1 MAKYKII
8 DEIYKKLGT
17 KGRLVKAF
25 FDMTTGELVF
35 QINREYIAGSYEP
48 SWVHEFTEID
58 ETFNSVQVF
67 NKLFDGKIKKVIAHP
82 SGHFF
87 YEKRHA
93 KDEYKFVYDKDE
105 HIRQDIIDEI
115 EYYFTIPY
123 SFDIEKL
130 NGIEVY
136 DGIDKES
143 YTVLVLNGRD
153 ESIQFFSVDDA
164 DVDDDYDEFV
174 D

>member
-8 DEIYKKLGT
+8 DEIYNKLGT

-25 FDMTTGELVF
+25 FNITTGELVF
-35 QINREYIAGSYEP
+35 QINRNYIACEYEP
-48 SWVHEFTEID
+48 SWVHGFTEIG

-67 NKLFDGKIKKVIAHP
+67 NHLFNGKVKKVIAFP
-82 SGHFF
+82 TGYFF
-87 YEKRHA
+87 NEKCYA
-93 KDEYKFVYDKDE
+93 KDGYKFVYDKDE

-123 SFDIEKL
+123 SFDIMKL
-130 NGIEVY
+130 NGIEVF
-136 DGIDKES
+136 DGIDKEP

-153 ESIQFFSVDDA
+153 ENIQFF
-164 DVDDDYDEFV
+164 
-174 D
+174 

>member
-1 MAKYKII
+1 MAKHGII
-8 DEIYKKLGT
+8 NEIYEKLGT

-35 QINREYIAGSYEP
+35 QINRNYIAATYEP
-48 SWVHEFTEID
+48 SWVHGFTEID

-67 NKLFDGKIKKVIAHP
+67 NQLFNKKIKKTIAFP
-82 SGHFF
+82 TGYFF
-87 YEKRHA
+87 SKKQYA
-93 KDEYKFVYDKDE
+93 KEGYKFVYDKDE
-105 HIRQDIIDEI
+105 HIRQDIVDEI

-123 SFDIEKL
+123 SFDIMKL
-130 NGIEVY
+130 NGMEVF

-153 ESIQFFSVDDA
+153 ESIQFF
-164 DVDDDYDEFV
+164 
-174 D
+174 